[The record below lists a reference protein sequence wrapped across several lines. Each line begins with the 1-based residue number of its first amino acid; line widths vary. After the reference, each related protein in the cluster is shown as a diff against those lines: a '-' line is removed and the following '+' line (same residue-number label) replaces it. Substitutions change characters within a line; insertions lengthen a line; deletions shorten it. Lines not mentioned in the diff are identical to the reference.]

1 SIALSVVIRSESA
14 SAGEVMAARLVN
26 QISASSTRS
35 ATGISQ
41 KNIITTSFPS
51 EGRGAK
57 SGARSSLQLINSA
70 GSHRVSRK
78 FRRSLMLMDAFSEL
92 LDHLAVERGNV

>member
-1 SIALSVVIRSESA
+1 
-14 SAGEVMAARLVN
+14 MAARLVN
-26 QISASSTRS
+26 QISARIASS

-41 KNIITTSFPS
+41 KNIITRSFRS
-51 EGRGAK
+51 KRRGRVSA
-57 SGARSSLQLINSA
+57 ASLVTLINSA